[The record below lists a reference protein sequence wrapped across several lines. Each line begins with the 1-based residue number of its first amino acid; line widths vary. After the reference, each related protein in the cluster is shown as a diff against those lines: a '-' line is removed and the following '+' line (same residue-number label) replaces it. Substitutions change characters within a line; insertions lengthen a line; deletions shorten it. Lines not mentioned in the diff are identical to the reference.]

1 MEIWCPSATAKEG
14 YMEIIEYNLAT
25 DLVPPNSGVYFSCE
39 VDSSI
44 KIVTL
49 FMCVSLFCS
58 QFMEHSDA
66 GLH

>member
-1 MEIWCPSATAKEG
+1 MK
-14 YMEIIEYNLAT
+14 IIEHNLAT

>member
-1 MEIWCPSATAKEG
+1 MK
-14 YMEIIEYNLAT
+14 IIEHNLAT

-49 FMCVSLFCS
+49 CVYLLFCS